1 MKAYLSGPIENAKN
15 DGASW
20 RQDMTLWLEKNL
32 KHKVFNPVIETKN
45 IMGHLNDSNFRSMKK
60 TDPIE
65 YKKIIR
71 KIIKLDLEA
80 VINDSDYLI
89 VKWDESVL
97 KGGGTHGEITMAYWI
112 KKPIFIVNSL
122 PIDDMSSWIFSCSD
136 FIFKDFKSLKKKL
149 THIYKGIPKT
159 KRIIK

>member
-149 THIYKGIPKT
+149 THLYKGIPKT